1 MAYLTNTDSMLAVW
15 NKGCM
20 RNVSSFIIFHRTGN
34 TFDRPTSTRVS
45 APQCWCFIHQ
55 QHRVETRLNETWYF
69 HHDYYV
75 VYYMKYFRVIC
86 GSSDVAVTET
96 NSLACTLSDSRQ
108 RRSWCFTLS
117 STQRVREGF
126 VWRGPRGYRQTL
138 TFFEA
143 ILRYK
148 WFCELNIKV
157 RKITGDAEMHNA
169 HLIQCTVEAD
179 GNH

>member
-75 VYYMKYFRVIC
+75 VYYMKYFRAIC

-96 NSLACTLSDSRQ
+96 NSLACTLSDR
-108 RRSWCFTLS
+108 LS
-117 STQRVREGF
+117 SKAFMVFHSVEHTKSERRICLKRTE
-126 VWRGPRGYRQTL
+126 RLQTDFDL
-138 TFFEA
+138 FWSYT
-143 ILRYK
+143 
-148 WFCELNIKV
+148 
-157 RKITGDAEMHNA
+157 
-169 HLIQCTVEAD
+169 
-179 GNH
+179 